1 MKTILFQ
8 GKKSLNH
15 YQWKTSL
22 RIEPVKY
29 VLSISAPV
37 LSSTLYN
44 CSLSKYI
51 TENEISPKSPPT
63 QIKLANFPFTNHFY
77 NALIE
82 TPIHRF
88 SPDVLRICW
97 ICRGLIDL
105 IITSV
110 GSCSWG
116 FRRVGS
122 RSALPPCQS
131 GSSPGMSSRH
141 SATMETETVMFSKTR
156 L

>member
-29 VLSISAPV
+29 LLSISARP
-37 LSSTLYN
+37 LFHTLQ
-44 CSLSKYI
+44 LFPKYI

-97 ICRGLIDL
+97 IFRGLIDL